1 MQYQIIPIGELWN
14 DGMIAVPKRVV
25 DSYLKFASEYQ
36 IKALLLIL
44 ASNGKSDSRDIAKA
58 LGCTQEDAD
67 DFLDFWVEE
76 GLLSRDGEVVE
87 QKPIEKV
94 VEDKPKQKRKAA
106 VSVPNLT
113 PKDIVCMCRESEE
126 LTATLRDAQ
135 EVLGKTLS
143 HVEQELI
150 VNMITYY
157 GLPADVVL
165 TILQYYKNEKA
176 KGKAYGT
183 SYIATMAKNWSE
195 EGIVTLETADEK
207 LKELES
213 SDRLWKEIIALIG
226 IRHKNPTIKQREMIK
241 AWHDSFDMTMIAMAC
256 DIMKENTDK
265 PTLKYVDTVLKNWKK
280 KGIFTVEAAVADE
293 KAHSDASKKDDKSKI
308 DKTYDID
315 EIAKR
320 AMFND
325 DYDI

>member
-1 MQYQIIPIGELWN
+1 MQYQVVPIGDFWN
-14 DGMIAVPKRVV
+14 EGMIAVPKRIVTN
-25 DSYLKFASEYQ
+25 YLKFASEYQ
-36 IKALLLIL
+36 IKAMLLVL
-44 ASNGKSDSRDIAKA
+44 ASNGKCESKEVAKA

-76 GLLSRDGEVVE
+76 GLLARNDEIVE
-87 QKPIEKV
+87 TNAVKKEELKSKKEK
-94 VEDKPKQKRKAA
+94 KQS
-106 VSVPNLT
+106 VSVPTLS
-113 PKDIVCMCRESEE
+113 PKEIISMCREDQE
-126 LTATLRDAQ
+126 LTAILRNAQ

-150 VNMITYY
+150 INMVTYY
-157 GLPADVVL
+157 GLPADIVL

-183 SYIATMAKNWSE
+183 SYIAAMAKNWSE
-195 EGIVTLETADEK
+195 EGIDTLEAADEK
-207 LKELES
+207 LRELES

-226 IRHKNPTIKQREMIK
+226 IRHKNPTVKQREMIQ
-241 AWHDSFDMTMIAMAC
+241 AWYEDFDMTMIAMAC

-265 PTLKYVDTVLKNWKK
+265 PTLKYINTVLKNWKK
-280 KGIFTVEAAVADE
+280 KGIFTVEDVIADE
-293 KAHSDASKKDDKSKI
+293 KEFSRKNNKTNTEKI

-325 DYDI
+325 DYDV

>member
-1 MQYQIIPIGELWN
+1 MQYQVIPIGDLWS
-14 DGMIAVPKRVV
+14 DGMIAVPKRIVTH
-25 DSYLKFASEYQ
+25 YLKFASEYQ
-36 IKALLLIL
+36 IKAMLLIL
-44 ASNGKSDSRDIAKA
+44 ASNGRCESKEVAKA

-76 GLLSRDGEVVE
+76 GLLSRDGEM
-87 QKPIEKV
+87 IEKTV
-94 VEDKPKQKRKAA
+94 LEKTEEKPKKEKKAA
-106 VSVPNLT
+106 VPVPTLS
-113 PKDIVCMCRESEE
+113 PKEIVSMCRESQE
-126 LTATLRDAQ
+126 LTAILRNAQ

-150 VNMITYY
+150 INMVTYY

-183 SYIATMAKNWSE
+183 SYIAAMAKNWSD
-195 EGIVTLETADEK
+195 EGIDTLEAADEK
-207 LKELES
+207 LRELET

-226 IRHKNPTIKQREMIK
+226 IRHKNPTVKQREMIK
-241 AWHDSFDMTMIAMAC
+241 SWYEDFDMTMIAMAC

-265 PTLKYVDTVLKNWKK
+265 PTLKYINTVLKNWKK
-280 KGIFTVEAAVADE
+280 KGIFTVEDAVADE
-293 KAHSDASKKDDKSKI
+293 KEFSQKNKETKSEKI

-325 DYDI
+325 DYDV